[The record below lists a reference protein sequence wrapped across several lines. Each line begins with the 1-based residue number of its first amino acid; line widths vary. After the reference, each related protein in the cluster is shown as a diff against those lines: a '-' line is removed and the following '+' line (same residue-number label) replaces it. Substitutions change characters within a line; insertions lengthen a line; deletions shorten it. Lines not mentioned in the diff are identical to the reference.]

1 MSGQHVVGKLV
12 ILGLGLIGGSLAAA
26 LREKGLVSQVVAWG
40 RSAGSL
46 SKGLEL
52 GYIDSYT
59 LDLSEAVKNADVI
72 VIATPTL
79 VAEDVLAA
87 LHDQQLSAR
96 SVITDVASVK
106 GNLLVTARRLWGSEP
121 ARLVLAHPIAG
132 SEASGVDAARA
143 DLFVDH
149 RVIITPT
156 EATSSEALGIVRRLW
171 GAVGA
176 EVVEMSVDQHD
187 RVLAATSH
195 LPHVL
200 AYTLVDC
207 LARQDSQ
214 ADIFRF
220 AAGGFRDFTRIASS
234 DPKMWHDISLA
245 NRGALVSMIEL
256 FVAQLTE
263 LKQAIDAG
271 DSQRIM
277 GVFTSA
283 KAARDDFARALSVK
297 KAVSDNEE

>member
-1 MSGQHVVGKLV
+1 MSGQYIVDKLV

-26 LREKGLVSQVVAWG
+26 LREKERVSEVVAWG

-46 SKGLEL
+46 RKGLEL

-59 LDLSEAVKNADVI
+59 LDLSEAVSGADVV

-87 LHDQQLSAR
+87 LCELELPANL
-96 SVITDVASVK
+96 VITDVASVK
-106 GNLLVTARRLWGSEP
+106 GNLLAAARRLWGAEP
-121 ARLVLAHPIAG
+121 PALVLAHPIAG
-132 SEASGVDAARA
+132 SEESGVEAART

-149 RVIITPT
+149 RVIVTPT
-156 EATSSEALGIVRRLW
+156 DATSPQALGLVERLW
-171 GAVGA
+171 REVGA
-176 EVVEMSVDQHD
+176 EVVEMGVEQHD

-207 LARQDSQ
+207 LASQDSQ

-245 NRGALVSMIEL
+245 NRAALVQVIEL
-256 FVAQLTE
+256 FASRLTD
-263 LKQAIDAG
+263 LKRAIDSG
-271 DSQRIM
+271 DRERIM
-277 GVFTSA
+277 GVFKTA
-283 KAARDDFARALSVK
+283 KAARDEFAIGLS
-297 KAVSDNEE
+297 ARNTASLDGE